1 MKKVK
6 KLLAM
11 IMAMTMVLGMGLT
24 ASATN
29 NTNTENVRVYGVE
42 AEVGV
47 TVKAY
52 QIIRYDEAG
61 KYVPVLSGSIAE
73 VEGVLSPTADNVLE
87 LSERIDELDTPVE
100 LEPQSGYYAP
110 ETALAAGTW
119 MIIVEGSN
127 NYIYNPAIV
136 SVSVTADGTEY
147 GELNLDT
154 DAWGPDVWAK
164 KSEPSITKTA
174 LTADVAGVQ
183 YGDILQFQIKTTIP
197 SYADNKENITY
208 KITDTLDGL
217 ALVVDADHPV
227 TAMLAG
233 NPDNTLAI
241 AVSAAFVN
249 GATSVEV
256 TLADGTGVND
266 QYIKDNGNKEISIT
280 YYAKVTEGAK
290 VTVNKLTND
299 AKLIYSTGTD
309 TFEKS
314 AKTEHYTFGIDT
326 AFSGSTITQDKT
338 GEFIKI
344 DDKGSVSY
352 TEKPGEVVVTGG
364 EALSEAIFELHIGTP
379 DGKLF
384 SDSNGKTQFTT
395 DSTGRLEIVGLDSD
409 VEYYLVEVQAPA
421 GYTINTTPVK
431 VKINAEFDDVTGKLT
446 GYSVVFDD
454 GKSNTTTNYNYSY
467 EEGTTTVAHEVGNPF
482 GFKNT
487 ELASLPSTG
496 GIGTT
501 IFTIGGCAI
510 MIAAAALFFVSRR
523 KSEEN

>member
-11 IMAMTMVLGMGLT
+11 IMAMTMVLGLGLT
-24 ASATN
+24 ASATE
-29 NTNTENVRVYGVE
+29 TTYDDNVRVYGIE
-42 AEVGV
+42 TETGV

-52 QIIRYDEAG
+52 QIIRYDSTG
-61 KYVPVLSGSIAE
+61 KYVPVIENTITIA
-73 VEGVLSPTADNVLE
+73 GGNLSPSADDVLN
-87 LSERIDELDTPVE
+87 LSERTGELGAPVE
-100 LEPQSGYYAP
+100 LKPQSGYYAP
-110 ETALAAGTW
+110 DTALAAGTW

-147 GELNLDT
+147 GELNLVT

-197 SYADNKENITY
+197 SYADNKDDITY

-217 ALVVDADHPV
+217 ALVVDAAHPV
-227 TAMLAG
+227 TATLAG
-233 NPDNTLAI
+233 NPDNTLTEAVNI
-241 AVSAAFVN
+241 AFEN

-266 QYIKDNGNKEISIT
+266 QYIKDNGNKEIIIT
-280 YYAKVTEGAK
+280 YHAKVTEKAK

-299 AKLIYSTGTD
+299 AKLTYSTGTS

-352 TEKPGEVVVTGG
+352 TEKPGEVEVTGG
-364 EALSEAIFELHIGTP
+364 KELSGAIFELHIGSS

-384 SDSNGKTQFTT
+384 SDSNGNIRFTT

-409 VEYYLVEVQAPA
+409 VEYYLVEVQAPT

-431 VKINAEFDDVTGKLT
+431 VKINAQFEQITGKLT
-446 GYSVVFDD
+446 GYSVVFND
-454 GKSNTTTNYNYSY
+454 GTGDVTTNYNYSY
-467 EEGTTTVAHEVGNPF
+467 EDGKTTVADEVGNPF

-487 ELASLPSTG
+487 KLASLPSTG

-510 MIAAAALFFVSRR
+510 MIAAAALYFASKK

>member
-1 MKKVK
+1 MKKIK
-6 KLLAM
+6 KLLAL
-11 IMAMTMVLGMGLT
+11 IVAMTMVLGMGLT
-24 ASATN
+24 ASATD
-29 NTNTENVRVYGVE
+29 TTYDDNVRVYGVE
-42 AEVGV
+42 AGV

-61 KYVPVLSGSIAE
+61 KYVPVLSDSIDE
-73 VEGVLSPTADNVLE
+73 VEGVLTPTADNVLE
-87 LSERIDELDTPVE
+87 LSERTEELGTPVE
-100 LEPQSGYYAP
+100 LKPQNGYYAP
-110 ETALAAGTW
+110 EQLLAAGTW

-136 SVSVTADGTEY
+136 SVSVTEDGNEY
-147 GELNLDT
+147 GELNLAT
-154 DAWGPDVWAK
+154 DKWGPDVWTK
-164 KSEPSITKTA
+164 KSEPSITKTV
-174 LTADVAGVQ
+174 LTPNVNGVQ
-183 YGDILQFQIKTTIP
+183 YGDILQFQITTRIP

-217 ALVVDADHPV
+217 ALVVDAAHPV

-233 NPDNTLAI
+233 NPDDTLTYAVNTT
-241 AVSAAFVN
+241 FVN
-249 GATSVEV
+249 GATDVEV
-256 TLADGTGVND
+256 TLADGTGEND
-266 QYIKDNGNKEISIT
+266 QYIKNNGNKEISIT
-280 YYAKVTEGAK
+280 YYAKVTEEAK

-299 AKLIYSTGTD
+299 AKLTYSTGTS

-352 TEKPGEVVVTGG
+352 TEKPGEVEVTGG
-364 EALSEAIFELHIGTP
+364 KALSGAIFELHIGSS

-384 SDSNGKTQFTT
+384 SDSDGNTRFTT

-409 VEYYLVEVQAPA
+409 VEYYLVEVQAPT

-431 VKINAEFDDVTGKLT
+431 VKINAKFDDTTGNLT
-446 GYSVVFDD
+446 GYSVVFND
-454 GKSNTTTNYNYSY
+454 GESTTNYNYSY
-467 EEGTTTVAHEVGNPF
+467 EEGTTTVAGEVGNPF

-501 IFTIGGCAI
+501 IFTIGGCVI
-510 MIAAAALFFVSRR
+510 MIAAAALFFVNRR